1 MQFDLSISEEPPLA
15 PRLVLVG
22 GPGMGKTTFGA
33 ECPDPVFIL
42 TEDGCAAKVSK
53 IPPKGKIEKWS
64 DIISAVNYLI
74 ETDHGKKTC
83 VVDVVN
89 AAEALCRQHICDTKF
104 GGRMLPERG
113 KEGYMQWGQGDKIT
127 HQQFYRL
134 LNGLDILRR
143 DKNMFIVL
151 LAHEGLHRQGN
162 ALGDDFLKIGGAM
175 HKYTWS
181 AVMEWADQIGH
192 ITKDHVAVMK
202 QGDKVAKQKGANK
215 RVCYFEGGPGRDAK
229 SRAGYEMP
237 EKITFSF
244 SNYSAVMKQQRAGD

>member
-1 MQFDLSISEEPPLA
+1 MDYDLTILETPPLP

-22 GPGMGKTTFGA
+22 GPGMGKTTFGID
-33 ECPDPVFIL
+33 CPDPVFIL
-42 TEDGCAAKVSK
+42 TEDGCPGKVSK
-53 IPPKGKIEKWS
+53 IPPTGKLEKWE
-64 DIISAVNYLI
+64 DVKGGVEYLLK
-74 ETDHGKKTC
+74 TDHGKKTC

-89 AAEALCRQHICDTKF
+89 AAETLCKKYICDTKF

-113 KEGYMQWGQGDKIT
+113 KEGYMQWGQGDKLMLNEFI
-127 HQQFYRL
+127 RL
-134 LNGLDILRR
+134 LNGLDLLRR
-143 DKNMFIVL
+143 EKGMFVVL

-192 ITKDHVAVMK
+192 ITKDHVAVLK
-202 QGDKVAKQKGANK
+202 QGDKVAKQKGGNK

-237 EKITFSF
+237 DSIEFSF
-244 SNYSAVMKQQRAGD
+244 ASYMRNLKKAGA